1 MPRLKKVPCAQ
12 CDAKIVPGVS
22 FCTNCEQP
30 TSWASQEERATWE
43 LRQWSQKR
51 TSRPKR
57 GVAQEGADVTP
68 IRSRRTPAP
77 SKPVVRHPSVP
88 ERAMPTPVAAPGQ
101 VRPVRATK
109 PVPERVTASAAT
121 AKKQVAR
128 SKPEPA
134 PERAPAQPRK
144 AARGPI
150 SSKKPAV
157 QPAPADQPAAAVR
170 PEYIDLDAAPAM
182 PDHAAEQTELLRE
195 LLQHVISIEEKMSGN
210 RAGLSRRLRLL
221 KR

>member
-1 MPRLKKVPCAQ
+1 MPA
-12 CDAKIVPGVS
+12 
-22 FCTNCEQP
+22 
-30 TSWASQEERATWE
+30 
-43 LRQWSQKR
+43 
-51 TSRPKR
+51 
-57 GVAQEGADVTP
+57 
-68 IRSRRTPAP
+68 
-77 SKPVVRHPSVP
+77 
-88 ERAMPTPVAAPGQ
+88 PVAAPGQ

-109 PVPERVTASAAT
+109 PVPERVTTSAAP

-128 SKPEPA
+128 STPEPA

-144 AARGPI
+144 PARRPI

-157 QPAPADQPAAAVR
+157 QPASAVQPAASAVR
-170 PEYIDLDAAPAM
+170 PEFIDLDAPPAM

-195 LLQHVISIEEKMSGN
+195 LLQHVISIEQKMTGN